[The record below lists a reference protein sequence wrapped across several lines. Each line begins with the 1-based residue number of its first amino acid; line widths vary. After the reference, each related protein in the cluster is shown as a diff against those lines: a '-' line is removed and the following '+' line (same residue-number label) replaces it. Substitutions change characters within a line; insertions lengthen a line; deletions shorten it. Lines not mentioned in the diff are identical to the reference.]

1 MVKDREGLDIAVGD
15 VYLLAG
21 KVVRIEGSRV
31 LVRDLAGKLRH
42 VDADDIVK
50 VDSTFGDG
58 GGAGHDPVT
67 ISDSSSIDLTLTG
80 QLLSA
85 AAKFGSAAGTVC
97 EGNDARL
104 SNARTPTAHGHAIVD
119 VTDLEAELES
129 INFALAG
136 KQASDAT
143 LSALA
148 ALDATAGLLE
158 QLGADSFAK
167 RACIGSG
174 TLVDALTLLG
184 WFAALGH
191 THAASEIASGILAAA
206 RLGSGTPSSSTFLR
220 GDSTWASADAWTYV
234 RLASDFST
242 TSATA
247 VDVTGLSFTPA
258 ASKVYEV
265 RAQFLL
271 RTATAT
277 VGPRPGCAWP
287 TGLTDGVG
295 SVYVASSASAQV
307 MTKGN
312 SSAAMLA
319 PVGGL
324 PNTTQ
329 SFPGELN
336 ATLVVGASPSGT
348 FKIQLASETAGT
360 TVTMKAGS
368 WLAYREVP

>member
-1 MVKDREGLDIAVGD
+1 MVKDREGEDIAVGD

-50 VDSTFGDG
+50 VDSTIAG
-58 GGAGHDPVT
+58 GGSSHDPVT
-67 ISDSSSIDLTLTG
+67 VSDSSSIDLTLTG
-80 QLLSA
+80 QALTA
-85 AAKFGSAAGTVC
+85 AAKFGATAGTVC
-97 EGNDARL
+97 EGSDSRL
-104 SNARTPTAHGHAIVD
+104 SNARTPTAHEHAMSE
-119 VTDLEAELES
+119 VTDLVSELEA
-129 INFALAG
+129 ITFALTG

-158 QLGADSFAK
+158 QLAADSFAK
-167 RACIGSG
+167 RACIGGG

-184 WFAALGH
+184 WFSAIGH
-191 THAASEIASGILAAA
+191 THTATEV
-206 RLGSGTPSSSTFLR
+206 
-220 GDSTWASADAWTYV
+220 ADRWTYV
-234 RLASDFST
+234 RLTSDFT
-242 TSATA
+242 TSSATA
-247 VDVTGLSFTPA
+247 VDVTGLAFTPA
-258 ASKVYEV
+258 ASKTYEV
-265 RAQFLL
+265 RAQFLV
-271 RTATAT
+271 RTATTT

-287 TGLTDGVG
+287 TGLTDGVA
-295 SVYVASSASAQV
+295 SVYVTSSASAQV

-312 SSAAMLA
+312 SSAAVLA

-329 SFPGELN
+329 SYPGQLD

-348 FKIQLASETAGT
+348 FKVQLASETAAT
-360 TVTMKAGS
+360 NVTMNAGS
-368 WLAYREVP
+368 WLAYREIP